1 MSGFGA
7 HARDYDIKLF
17 QKPFYRSASGPDP
30 LRTYAAAATSA
41 YRRNAP
47 AIRDMRFRRSNEYDP
62 DRAIR
67 SQREDLISDTYFKN
81 EKNVDLEGLR
91 GRLGLQLSRTG
102 VALSKMDNRVL
113 GRTAV
118 APMQASAPAVGPRPQ
133 GPAPTGAPGLP
144 AIGDVVRTP
153 KGPGVVDK
161 VTKDQY
167 RVRLANPDGSPSKKR
182 TWMKTPGNRLGGA
195 MQPTVDARRM
205 SVTSARM
212 RRDGGN
218 VSRLVN
224 ELERGRSSEARRMLS
239 FGPEPKNTTPGFK
252 GPLPMGDI
260 EKKAKKD
267 QLLHDIRGFTRDRG
281 DPTSKFFSGVPKQ
294 GGRRSGRGKSNLPL
308 PVRTPTS
315 GRTSQVVRFAELQGG
330 TSAGTTESPS
340 AQASAFGTGSLDFEF

>member
-102 VALSKMDNRVL
+102 GALSKMDNKVL

-118 APMQASAPAVGPRPQ
+118 APMQASAPAVGPRPP

-144 AIGDVVRTP
+144 AVGDVVRTP
-153 KGPGVVDK
+153 KGQTGVVDK
-161 VTKDQY
+161 VTKGEY

-182 TWMKTPGNRLGGA
+182 TWMKTPGRALGGA
-195 MQPTVDARRM
+195 MQPTVAARRM

-224 ELERGRSSEARRMLS
+224 ELERGRSSEARMLS

-281 DPTSKFFSGVPKQ
+281 DPTSKFFSGVPQQ

-315 GRTSQVVRFAELQGG
+315 GRTSQVAQIADLQGFTG
-330 TSAGTTESPS
+330 ADTSSPS
-340 AQASAFGTGSLDFEF
+340 TMAAAFGTGAFDFEL